1 MNQSSGAIYR
11 GTVNRP
17 TARRRVSRDGDGSI
31 IVASKPARRSLPN
44 FSQIMI
50 TTPAWSNTHKVG
62 PISTPKWVRFT
73 RLSPEDDDEQLVYRK
88 FIKPETES
96 VTFAKA
102 LNRSVIG
109 SINELVMV
117 AEIHLIE
124 GEMAPHEVGF
134 KLNDF
139 LLSAI
144 AAEGDYG
151 YGKPKEAFR
160 RLADHTIG

>member
-1 MNQSSGAIYR
+1 M
-11 GTVNRP
+11 
-17 TARRRVSRDGDGSI
+17 
-31 IVASKPARRSLPN
+31 
-44 FSQIMI
+44 
-50 TTPAWSNTHKVG
+50 G